1 MGFVSNSKTAS
12 MSTAVRC
19 EAPLKLVPRFVERV
33 WGVDDVS
40 RYYPNHKVGVTP
52 IGEVWLTGEENVIAS
67 EPGAGSLAGKTLNE
81 VTRICDRSLLGA
93 QMRPHPSGKP
103 VFPLLIK
110 FLFTSDK
117 LSVQLHPPDAA
128 APSGD
133 DGSWGKTEMWH
144 VLDAQRINGKGASLA
159 VGFMPEARE
168 TLRGNPELLRAAI
181 ANGSIEQM
189 LDWRDVQP
197 GESYY
202 VPAGTVHAIGAGLT
216 ICEIQQ
222 NSDITYRLYDYNRP
236 GTDGKPR
243 ALHVEEGIAVMAFES
258 HAGLTRPVE
267 MSRPPLERRLLAAC
281 PLFATERC
289 EARATQVHLTEN
301 RMETWVGLEGTLEM
315 RVGDLAKALE
325 ESNSPQATARSI
337 DTANRTLGTSAAD
350 GALGI
355 NAANGALRLCP
366 GEAIVVPADVPW
378 VQINPSPAGTSAQFL
393 RVYIP
398 NAEDSLREA
407 LRLRGVPL
415 AHLRRVCFS

>member
-1 MGFVSNSKTAS
+1 MGFISNSKTAS
-12 MSTAVRC
+12 NSTSTAVRC

-33 WGVDDVS
+33 WGVRDLS
-40 RYYPNHKVGVTP
+40 RYYPGYHVDAAP
-52 IGEVWLTGEENVIAS
+52 MGEVWLTGEENVVAAG
-67 EPGAGSLAGKTLNE
+67 PGAGPLAGRTLNE
-81 VTRICDRSLLGA
+81 AARLGERSLLGA
-93 QMRPHPSGKP
+93 QMRPHPSGQP
-103 VFPLLIK
+103 VFPLLVK

-117 LSVQLHPPDAA
+117 LSVQLHPPDSA
-128 APSGD
+128 APKGENA
-133 DGSWGKTEMWH
+133 SWGKTEMWH
-144 VLDAQRINGKGASLA
+144 VLEAEPVNGKPASLA
-159 VGFMPEARE
+159 VGFLPEASER
-168 TLRGNPELLRAAI
+168 LRGNPELLREAI

-222 NSDITYRLYDYNRP
+222 NSDVTYRLYDYNRP

-267 MSRPPLERRLLAAC
+267 MSLPPLERRLLAAC
-281 PLFATERC
+281 PLFAVERC

-325 ESNSPQATARSI
+325 ESNSPQTTARSI
-337 DTANRTLGTSAAD
+337 DTATGGLGVSAAD
-350 GALGI
+350 GAL
-355 NAANGALRLCP
+355 RLFP
-366 GEAIVVPADVPW
+366 GEAIVVPADLPW
-378 VQINPSPAGTSAQFL
+378 VQINPSPAGASAQFL

-407 LRLRGVPL
+407 LRLRGVPP